1 MCQMTIA
8 KNKKKN
14 KPATEEEKQAIADS
28 APTQNF
34 STFMSV
40 SLDVKT
46 GTI

>member
-1 MCQMTIA
+1 MTIA

-14 KPATEEEKQAIADS
+14 AGMTEEEMKSIADS
-28 APTQNF
+28 APTENF

-40 SLDVKT
+40 SLDTKT